1 MNPMRPLSSGL
12 VILLVA
18 GLVVALSTYLLVAL
32 SQTGLIAFTGGGWLI
47 RGFKL
52 LKDYLGYSILFFV
65 PTFLG
70 YCYYFI
76 RLRSS
81 LQVEP
86 GTATGRLGME
96 AVRYYSV
103 GMDVFVTLFF
113 AIGVLFTAWGLQNA
127 LVSALGGVNKMEASR
142 LGAWGILRRLVDNG
156 ILIALWTTIVAG
168 AGGYLMRLAKYLF
181 LGSDLNRVAMLSQK
195 EERVEMVA
203 LLESIKRHAARI
215 EQKLSEESP

>member
-1 MNPMRPLSSGL
+1 MNLMRPLSSGL

-18 GLVVALSTYLLVAL
+18 GLVVALSVYLLVVL
-32 SQTGLIAFTGGGWLI
+32 SQSGLIAFTGGGWLL
-47 RGFKL
+47 RSFNL

-76 RLRSS
+76 RLRSA
-81 LQVEP
+81 LQEGP
-86 GTATGRLGME
+86 GAATGTSGME

-103 GMDVFVTLFF
+103 GMDVFITLFF

-127 LVSALGGVNKMEASR
+127 LVSALGGVSKMEAGR

-156 ILIALWTTIVAG
+156 ILVALWTTIVAG

-181 LGSDLNRVAMLSQK
+181 LGSELNRVALLSRK
-195 EERVEMVA
+195 EERTEMVA
-203 LLESIKRHAARI
+203 LLESIKRHTAQI
-215 EQKLSEESP
+215 EQKLSEGSP